1 MIDKELE
8 KYYESMYTLFRNEGW
23 KSLLA
28 DLQANSVHINSVE
41 QTTDENNLHFR
52 KGQLSIIA
60 SLLTLEQQIR
70 AAEEQAQEEPEE
82 QEASWCGSC
91 LISNVQKDML
101 LSYL

>member
-1 MIDKELE
+1 MIDKELK
-8 KYYESMYTLFRNEGW
+8 KYYENMYTLFRNEGW

-52 KGQLSIIA
+52 KGQLSIIG

-70 AAEEQAQEEPEE
+70 AAEEQAQEEPDEEEEE
-82 QEASWCGSC
+82 QEAA
-91 LISNVQKDML
+91 
-101 LSYL
+101 

>member
-8 KYYESMYTLFRNEGW
+8 KYYESMYTLFHNEGW

-28 DLQANSVHINSVE
+28 DLKANAVHINSVE

-70 AAEEQAQEEPEE
+70 TAEEQAQEEPDEEEE
-82 QEASWCGSC
+82 QEAA
-91 LISNVQKDML
+91 
-101 LSYL
+101 